1 MTQSTTFYW
10 YDYETFG
17 LDTLRD
23 RPAQFAGMRTTLQF
37 EPVAEADG
45 FLLPSFD
52 GVPARSDGLRAHG
65 ITPQTAA
72 EKGMPEVDFAKRVFK
87 ELNTPATISVGY
99 NSIGFDDKVNRALFW
114 RSLLDVYSHVW
125 RNGCSRWDLYPF
137 VLAVWRFAPRAWNG
151 PRCAA
156 VIQTSPNV
164 KPSNL
169 KN

>member
-37 EPVAEADG
+37 EPVAEADV
-45 FLLPSFD
+45 FYCRPSMEYLP
-52 GVPARSDGLRAHG
+52 GVMACVLTG

-125 RNGCSRWDLYPF
+125 RNGL
-137 VLAVWRFAPRAWNG
+137 LALGLVPGSCLPSGASPRGRGMAQG
-151 PRCAA
+151 AR
-156 VIQTSPNV
+156 Q
-164 KPSNL
+164 
-169 KN
+169 